1 MQVLVKRM
9 LHRDREAAAT
19 FMCRY
24 QDQLIRRIRGKLR
37 AGNELRRVFDSQDI
51 ASTIGRRL
59 DSMVDHGKLRATSE
73 AELWSLLSE
82 MMEHA
87 LVDKHRLFRR
97 NETARREDHSF
108 LHAMSE
114 KQAAAA
120 AEPSRTEVDLD
131 RMSQILNDATD
142 EQILELRS
150 KGAQFD
156 VIAPVVGIS
165 QDAARQRWRKIK
177 RSLRQYLERSED
189 RG

>member
-1 MQVLVKRM
+1 M
-9 LHRDREAAAT
+9 LERDREAAAT
-19 FMCRY
+19 FICRH
-24 QDQLIRRIRGKLR
+24 QEKLIRRIRGKLR
-37 AGNELRRVFDSQDI
+37 VGNQLRRVFDSQDI

-59 DSMVDHGKLRATSE
+59 DAMVDDGKLRAKSE
-73 AELWSLLSE
+73 SELWALLAE

-97 NETARREDHSF
+97 NETARRGDHSF
-108 LHAMSE
+108 VHAMSE
-114 KQAAAA
+114 KQTAA
-120 AEPSRTEVDLD
+120 AEVRTRPELDLARLGRVLD
-131 RMSQILNDATD
+131 DATD

-156 VIAPVVGIS
+156 VIAPVVGLS
-165 QDAARQRWRKIK
+165 PDAARQRWRKIK